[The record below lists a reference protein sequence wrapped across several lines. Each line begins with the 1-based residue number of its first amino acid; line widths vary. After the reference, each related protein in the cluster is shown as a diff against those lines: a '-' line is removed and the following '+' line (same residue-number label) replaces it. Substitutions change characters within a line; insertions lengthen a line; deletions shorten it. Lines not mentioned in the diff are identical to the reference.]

1 MTRVVDC
8 SFQTCLF
15 SNFKVDFFLDF
26 VGVHLDI
33 PTIGVAKNLHFFGTL
48 IDELQD
54 DFQIIKEKTMVNLF
68 DTFIVKEKAEPLGY
82 MMLSKVS
89 KDLPEDPI
97 FVSQGY
103 GISPSTSL
111 MIVKWCLVKNTRR
124 LPEPIFAADLCSR
137 RKAAE
142 IKLSLEVENQEKKW
156 RKDLKNNRELESE
169 EKTFWGRNLQY
180 NIGYPHMAK
189 FYNEMTKVAKVTR
202 SHSINSDSSG
212 VSQVDELAAKIKS
225 IQFNRRHIDKLK

>member
-1 MTRVVDC
+1 M
-8 SFQTCLF
+8 
-15 SNFKVDFFLDF
+15 
-26 VGVHLDI
+26 HLDI

-54 DFQIIKEKTMVNLF
+54 DFQIIKEKTMVNRF

-137 RKAAE
+137 RTAAE
-142 IKLSLEVENQEKKW
+142 IKLSLEVKNQEKKW
-156 RKDLKNNRELESE
+156 RKDLKHNRELESE
-169 EKTFWGRNLQY
+169 EKVFWGRNLQY

-189 FYNEMTKVAKVTR
+189 FYNEITKVVKVTR

-212 VSQVDELAAKIKS
+212 ASQVDELAAKIKS
-225 IQFNRRHIDKLK
+225 IQLNRRHIDKLK

>member
-1 MTRVVDC
+1 M
-8 SFQTCLF
+8 
-15 SNFKVDFFLDF
+15 
-26 VGVHLDI
+26 DI

-142 IKLSLEVENQEKKW
+142 IKLSLEVKNQEKKW
-156 RKDLKNNRELESE
+156 RKDLKHNRELESE
-169 EKTFWGRNLQY
+169 ERVFWGRNLQY

-189 FYNEMTKVAKVTR
+189 FYNEITKVVKVTR

-212 VSQVDELAAKIKS
+212 ASQVDELAAKIKS
-225 IQFNRRHIDKLK
+225 IQLNRRHIDKIK

>member
-1 MTRVVDC
+1 M
-8 SFQTCLF
+8 
-15 SNFKVDFFLDF
+15 
-26 VGVHLDI
+26 DI

-54 DFQIIKEKTMVNLF
+54 DFQIIKEKTMVNRF

-142 IKLSLEVENQEKKW
+142 IKLSLEVKNQEKKW
-156 RKDLKNNRELESE
+156 RQGLKHNRELESE
-169 EKTFWGRNLQY
+169 ERVFWGRNLQY

-189 FYNEMTKVAKVTR
+189 FYNEMTKVVKVTR

-212 VSQVDELAAKIKS
+212 ASQVDELAAKIKS
-225 IQFNRRHIDKLK
+225 IQLNRRHIDKIK

>member
-1 MTRVVDC
+1 M
-8 SFQTCLF
+8 
-15 SNFKVDFFLDF
+15 
-26 VGVHLDI
+26 HLDI

-189 FYNEMTKVAKVTR
+189 FYNEITKVVKVTR

>member
-1 MTRVVDC
+1 M
-8 SFQTCLF
+8 
-15 SNFKVDFFLDF
+15 
-26 VGVHLDI
+26 DI

-189 FYNEMTKVAKVTR
+189 FYNEITKVVKVTR

>member
-1 MTRVVDC
+1 M
-8 SFQTCLF
+8 
-15 SNFKVDFFLDF
+15 
-26 VGVHLDI
+26 DI

-54 DFQIIKEKTMVNLF
+54 DFQIIKEKTMVNRF

-142 IKLSLEVENQEKKW
+142 IKLSLEVKNQEKKW
-156 RKDLKNNRELESE
+156 RKDLKHNRELESE
-169 EKTFWGRNLQY
+169 ERVFWGRNLQY

-189 FYNEMTKVAKVTR
+189 FYNEITKVVKVTR

-212 VSQVDELAAKIKS
+212 ASQVDELAAKIKS
-225 IQFNRRHIDKLK
+225 IQLNRRHIDKLK